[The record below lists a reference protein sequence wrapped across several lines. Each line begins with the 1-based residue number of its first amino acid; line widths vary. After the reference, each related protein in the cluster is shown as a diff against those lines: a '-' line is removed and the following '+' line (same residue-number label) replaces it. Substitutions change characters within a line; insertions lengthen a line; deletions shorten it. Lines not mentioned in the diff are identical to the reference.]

1 MQFTLLRQNWQS
13 KKMSRADNWP
23 RASLRSTLCSPLFL
37 LESCHPSPDLMWRK
51 TYPKVSLILKEG
63 IVARTRWGWRLLGE
77 EGKTGWFVLPHEQQL
92 HNPKATTVTLCGR
105 VKQDLFPFSSLLA
118 SVTAIQKCQKTLAA
132 RTAEREVGKIC
143 QGIRNGRITDFFLF
157 SPQLCVGVCMH
168 VQGTERNQKK
178 KNKKETLSSA

>member
-1 MQFTLLRQNWQS
+1 
-13 KKMSRADNWP
+13 
-23 RASLRSTLCSPLFL
+23 
-37 LESCHPSPDLMWRK
+37 
-51 TYPKVSLILKEG
+51 
-63 IVARTRWGWRLLGE
+63 
-77 EGKTGWFVLPHEQQL
+77 
-92 HNPKATTVTLCGR
+92 VTLCGR

-178 KNKKETLSSA
+178 KEQKRDTFFCLRLLLNMPFEKPLPPPDVL